1 LFALGVLSAL
11 LKLCI
16 VFFFWE
22 KALMI
27 KEKDMIKP
35 LAVMLIIAAFTFAL
49 VVFGLLQSSVRIV
62 GRGTVKAVGV
72 GIYWDSNCTNTVS
85 FIDWGMVEPGSMNN
99 VTVYVRNEGNVA
111 ANISLAT
118 ENWNPINASDYLAL
132 SWIYDGRQL
141 SPQEVIPAT
150 LTLTVSSSVQ
160 GIESFS
166 FDIIMSISG

>member
-1 LFALGVLSAL
+1 
-11 LKLCI
+11 
-16 VFFFWE
+16 
-22 KALMI
+22 MI

-49 VVFGLLQSSVRIV
+49 VVFGLLQSSVRMV

-99 VTVYVRNEGNVA
+99 VTV
-111 ANISLAT
+111 
-118 ENWNPINASDYLAL
+118 
-132 SWIYDGRQL
+132 
-141 SPQEVIPAT
+141 
-150 LTLTVSSSVQ
+150 SSSVQ